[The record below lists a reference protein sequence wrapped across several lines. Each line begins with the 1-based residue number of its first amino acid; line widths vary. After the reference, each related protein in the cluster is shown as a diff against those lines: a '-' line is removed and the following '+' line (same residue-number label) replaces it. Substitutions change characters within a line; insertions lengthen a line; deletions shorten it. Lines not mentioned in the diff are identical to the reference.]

1 MKKVSIIIPL
11 YNLEKLIGKCIA
23 SALAQDLSPEEYE
36 ILVIDDGSTD
46 GSLAAAEKAAQGH
59 PNVHVYTKPNEGL
72 SRTRNYGTDR
82 AAGRYVM
89 YLDADDYLEPN
100 VLGRLVETMECGGLD
115 MLCFEIAGIDENGND
130 VPLWSDGISAGN
142 GSDVQRG
149 VDFLQRDRFLP
160 MVYAY
165 LYSREML
172 DANSLRMTP
181 IWHEDEEFTPRAL
194 YYARRIQYLPV
205 RVYNYLQRSDSFM
218 GNYKPQSRLDL
229 VRAMKSLTCFA
240 SRIGAED
247 PSGARLMRLH
257 VGKTMSLACKQTV
270 VRQLGNAREMLREAR
285 RQGIMPLEFRRRDFR
300 HFLINRLPGLYVLQ
314 LRAPQIPAFF
324 ENAPV
329 GAEKQQR
336 REKSNPVRVS
346 PHLPV
351 ITVGDHRPRHRI
363 LIHKAAQFGCGI
375 VRDADDLESAIPE
388 TGINIRVIIT
398 DFIHTG
404 AARQRPKIQQ
414 YILSGEITGEMHRP
428 ARHIDGRESIG
439 PEAYLHGFP
448 AFGIGN
454 ALQTQV
460 TSVGRQAV
468 EQVPRITQTGIFFQ
482 VILRTSVPGRDL
494 NCA

>member
-89 YLDADDYLEPN
+89 YLDADDY
-100 VLGRLVETMECGGLD
+100 
-115 MLCFEIAGIDENGND
+115 
-130 VPLWSDGISAGN
+130 GISAGN

-165 LYSREML
+165 LYSQEML
-172 DANSLRMTP
+172 DANSLRMAP

-247 PSGARLMRLH
+247 PSGARLMHLH
-257 VGKTMSLACKQTV
+257 VGKTLSLACKQTV

-285 RQGIMPLEFRRRDFR
+285 RQGIMPLQFRRRDFR
-300 HFLINRLPGLYVLQ
+300 HFLINRLPGLYVLYYK
-314 LRAPQIPAFF
+314 L
-324 ENAPV
+324 
-329 GAEKQQR
+329 
-336 REKSNPVRVS
+336 
-346 PHLPV
+346 
-351 ITVGDHRPRHRI
+351 
-363 LIHKAAQFGCGI
+363 HK
-375 VRDADDLESAIPE
+375 
-388 TGINIRVIIT
+388 
-398 DFIHTG
+398 
-404 AARQRPKIQQ
+404 RQK
-414 YILSGEITGEMHRP
+414 
-428 ARHIDGRESIG
+428 
-439 PEAYLHGFP
+439 
-448 AFGIGN
+448 
-454 ALQTQV
+454 
-460 TSVGRQAV
+460 
-468 EQVPRITQTGIFFQ
+468 
-482 VILRTSVPGRDL
+482 
-494 NCA
+494 

>member
-23 SALAQDLSPEEYE
+23 SALGQDLSPEEYE

-165 LYSREML
+165 LYSQEML
-172 DANSLRMTP
+172 DANSLRMAP

-247 PSGARLMRLH
+247 PSGARLMRL
-257 VGKTMSLACKQTV
+257 K
-270 VRQLGNAREMLREAR
+270 NE
-285 RQGIMPLEFRRRDFR
+285 
-300 HFLINRLPGLYVLQ
+300 
-314 LRAPQIPAFF
+314 
-324 ENAPV
+324 
-329 GAEKQQR
+329 
-336 REKSNPVRVS
+336 
-346 PHLPV
+346 PHLGYS
-351 ITVGDHRPRHRI
+351 TRH
-363 LIHKAAQFGCGI
+363 
-375 VRDADDLESAIPE
+375 
-388 TGINIRVIIT
+388 
-398 DFIHTG
+398 
-404 AARQRPKIQQ
+404 
-414 YILSGEITGEMHRP
+414 
-428 ARHIDGRESIG
+428 
-439 PEAYLHGFP
+439 
-448 AFGIGN
+448 
-454 ALQTQV
+454 
-460 TSVGRQAV
+460 
-468 EQVPRITQTGIFFQ
+468 
-482 VILRTSVPGRDL
+482 
-494 NCA
+494 

>member
-100 VLGRLVETMECGGLD
+100 VLGHLVETMECGGLD

-172 DANSLRMTP
+172 DANSLRMAP

-194 YYARRIQYLPV
+194 YYGGS
-205 RVYNYLQRSDSFM
+205 NTS
-218 GNYKPQSRLDL
+218 
-229 VRAMKSLTCFA
+229 
-240 SRIGAED
+240 
-247 PSGARLMRLH
+247 PSGF
-257 VGKTMSLACKQTV
+257 TTPC
-270 VRQLGNAREMLREAR
+270 NAATRSWA
-285 RQGIMPLEFRRRDFR
+285 
-300 HFLINRLPGLYVLQ
+300 
-314 LRAPQIPAFF
+314 
-324 ENAPV
+324 
-329 GAEKQQR
+329 
-336 REKSNPVRVS
+336 
-346 PHLPV
+346 
-351 ITVGDHRPRHRI
+351 ITSRKV
-363 LIHKAAQFGCGI
+363 A
-375 VRDADDLESAIPE
+375 
-388 TGINIRVIIT
+388 
-398 DFIHTG
+398 
-404 AARQRPKIQQ
+404 
-414 YILSGEITGEMHRP
+414 
-428 ARHIDGRESIG
+428 
-439 PEAYLHGFP
+439 
-448 AFGIGN
+448 
-454 ALQTQV
+454 
-460 TSVGRQAV
+460 
-468 EQVPRITQTGIFFQ
+468 
-482 VILRTSVPGRDL
+482 
-494 NCA
+494 

>member
-285 RQGIMPLEFRRRDFR
+285 RQGIMPLEFRRRDIR
-300 HFLINRLPGLYVLQ
+300 HFLINRLPGLYVLYYK
-314 LRAPQIPAFF
+314 L
-324 ENAPV
+324 
-329 GAEKQQR
+329 
-336 REKSNPVRVS
+336 
-346 PHLPV
+346 
-351 ITVGDHRPRHRI
+351 
-363 LIHKAAQFGCGI
+363 HKK
-375 VRDADDLESAIPE
+375 R
-388 TGINIRVIIT
+388 
-398 DFIHTG
+398 
-404 AARQRPKIQQ
+404 K
-414 YILSGEITGEMHRP
+414 
-428 ARHIDGRESIG
+428 
-439 PEAYLHGFP
+439 
-448 AFGIGN
+448 
-454 ALQTQV
+454 
-460 TSVGRQAV
+460 
-468 EQVPRITQTGIFFQ
+468 
-482 VILRTSVPGRDL
+482 
-494 NCA
+494 

>member
-205 RVYNYLQRSDSFM
+205 RVYNYLQRSDSLRPRTR
-218 GNYKPQSRLDL
+218 NEKPDL
-229 VRAMKSLTCFA
+229 F
-240 SRIGAED
+240 
-247 PSGARLMRLH
+247 
-257 VGKTMSLACKQTV
+257 
-270 VRQLGNAREMLREAR
+270 
-285 RQGIMPLEFRRRDFR
+285 
-300 HFLINRLPGLYVLQ
+300 RLPHRGGRP
-314 LRAPQIPAFF
+314 LRRPSDAPACGQ
-324 ENAPV
+324 
-329 GAEKQQR
+329 
-336 REKSNPVRVS
+336 
-346 PHLPV
+346 
-351 ITVGDHRPRHRI
+351 DHEPGM
-363 LIHKAAQFGCGI
+363 Q
-375 VRDADDLESAIPE
+375 
-388 TGINIRVIIT
+388 T
-398 DFIHTG
+398 DRGEAT
-404 AARQRPKIQQ
+404 RQRPRNAPG
-414 YILSGEITGEMHRP
+414 SPP
-428 ARHIDGRESIG
+428 ARHHAARIPPPG
-439 PEAYLHGFP
+439 LP
-448 AFGIGN
+448 AFPDKPP
-454 ALQTQV
+454 AEPVRSL
-460 TSVGRQAV
+460 
-468 EQVPRITQTGIFFQ
+468 
-482 VILRTSVPGRDL
+482 L
-494 NCA
+494 